1 MALGDAFPVRAVL
14 FRLMEEGLDRH
25 DAVHAIGSV
34 LAEQLSAG
42 LDEEGGSG
50 TLNADYLEKLK
61 HLTADSWRKQAARS
75 PPWKTFYIN
84 SLLLYEFPCEKAQ
97 IMYQPQNRQASR
109 IAQQAKGAAKMA
121 KAKTDALQ
129 LKWGCSRET
138 AIYIRAL
145 ENRVRHLHGACEDLG
160 NAASEKGLCT
170 RIWINPHTKLLSE
183 RHVFRLRR
191 PPKQQILARM
201 ADKQGASLWKWRSEG
216 GMMERLPQRFCPPWR
231 GAWMPENIS
240 GIPAGRSVF
249 RLTSPLIGHS
259 HSDGDCGC
267 QIGQNC

>member
-1 MALGDAFPVRAVL
+1 
-14 FRLMEEGLDRH
+14 
-25 DAVHAIGSV
+25 
-34 LAEQLSAG
+34 
-42 LDEEGGSG
+42 
-50 TLNADYLEKLK
+50 
-61 HLTADSWRKQAARS
+61 
-75 PPWKTFYIN
+75 
-84 SLLLYEFPCEKAQ
+84 
-97 IMYQPQNRQASR
+97 
-109 IAQQAKGAAKMA
+109 MA

-170 RIWINPHTKLLSE
+170 RIWINPHTKRFLKGTYFGSAGRPNNRFSPEWPINRGLVVE
-183 RHVFRLRR
+183 MALRGR
-191 PPKQQILARM
+191 N
-201 ADKQGASLWKWRSEG
+201 DGASATTVLPALAG
-216 GMMERLPQRFCPPWR
+216 G
-231 GAWMPENIS
+231 WMPENIS